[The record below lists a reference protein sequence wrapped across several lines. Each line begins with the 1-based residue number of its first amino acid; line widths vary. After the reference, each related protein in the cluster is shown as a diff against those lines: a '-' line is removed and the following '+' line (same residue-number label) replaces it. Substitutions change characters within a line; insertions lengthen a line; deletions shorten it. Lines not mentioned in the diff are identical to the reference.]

1 MKKFKLAVMCVIV
14 LSLLLT
20 GIYIYQSNIKLDV
33 YKWNLMNNT
42 LSIGEKVY
50 KQDEDFSNEI
60 RLGKVIGRIENEEY
74 KVWSIKGEESEEHI
88 AIYGFMFPAVGF
100 TRQND

>member
-1 MKKFKLAVMCVIV
+1 MKNFKLVALCAIV

-50 KQDEDFSNEI
+50 KQNDDFSNEI
-60 RLGKVIGRIENEEY
+60 HVDKVIGRIENEEY
-74 KVWSIKGEESEEHI
+74 KVWSIKGEDSEEYI
-88 AIYGFMFPAVGF
+88 AIRGFMFPAVGF